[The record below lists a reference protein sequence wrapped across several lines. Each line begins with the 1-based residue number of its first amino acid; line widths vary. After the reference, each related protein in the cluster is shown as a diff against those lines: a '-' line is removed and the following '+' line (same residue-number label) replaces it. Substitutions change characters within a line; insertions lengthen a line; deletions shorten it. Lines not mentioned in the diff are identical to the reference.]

1 MSKKLVLDAGIL
13 VEYIVAGSPYR
24 EFVEGLFSRSK
35 RGELGLYVSAV
46 TLAEVLYVASR
57 IYSAAGIE
65 DPNGEAEN
73 FVTWIASRA
82 GIINVDP
89 QIAKAAGE
97 LRKRFRIALPDCFVI
112 ATAIMVGGSALFK
125 RVEREM
131 RDIEEELRRLG
142 AVFAE
147 DYVRRGQVK

>member
-1 MSKKLVLDAGIL
+1 

-24 EFVEGLFSRSK
+24 GFVEDLFSRSK
-35 RGELGLYVSAV
+35 RGELELYVSAV

-57 IYSAAGIE
+57 IYSAAGVE

-73 FVTWIASRA
+73 FVTWITSRA
-82 GIINVDP
+82 RIINVDS

-97 LRKRFRIALPDCFVI
+97 LRKRLRIALPDCFVI

-131 RDIEEELRRLG
+131 RGVEEELRRLG
-142 AVFAE
+142 VVFAE
-147 DYVRRGQVK
+147 DYVGGRAE